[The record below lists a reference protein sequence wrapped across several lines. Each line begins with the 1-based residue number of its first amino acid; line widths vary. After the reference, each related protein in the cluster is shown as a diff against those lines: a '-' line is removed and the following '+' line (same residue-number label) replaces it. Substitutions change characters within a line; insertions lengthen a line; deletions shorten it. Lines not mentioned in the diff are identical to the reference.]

1 MKKRNLMVALL
12 CSMCLAVSF
21 PVPAMADGTKV
32 VTLGADLT
40 QDQKNTMMNY
50 FKADSSQVQVIT
62 VTNQDERDLLGNYVP
77 SEQIGTRTLSCAYVK
92 PTQSGG
98 IKVRTANLNYV
109 TCNMIATAL
118 STAGVNNCEVVAACP
133 YEVSGTGAL
142 TGVMK
147 AYESASGQALD
158 STKKDLAAKEVVVT
172 GNVGQQVGQDNATNI
187 INQAKMQII
196 GDNIQNADEIYNIVN
211 NIAVQNGITLSQDE
225 LDTIVSLLQQIAQQ
239 NYDIQEMKKTLEDIQ
254 QNLEDSKNG
263 TSSDDSSDDDAVDEG
278 EDITQDVDSG
288 ALGDD
293 VKQTS
298 TEDANLAKDTG
309 ADTNQTENTDSS
321 DDSGDYNIPEAT
333 GDGTDAGTDESGE
346 GTDETADNTED
357 TLNTDDL
364 SEESK
369 AKFDQA
375 KLFCKGEYEGDLAV
389 LQSVVENV
397 TEPPVTLDQDV
408 AEKLSQKV
416 LETYL
421 NILKDAGATYVP
433 DGTEVYLSTE
443 LNMMNKELKT
453 IFSTETDPAE
463 DDILYN
469 VDPEVRQKMYDD
481 TLNFFV
487 KLYGEDVQTDTT
499 EESTETQEL
508 KRLLEEARVNAENL
522 RKSLENIDTHMHGV
536 SDHAGEIGS
545 IMQEYGTSISQM
557 NENISEIANVMEEME
572 NSFEGMNEEAKDG
585 ARYAQN
591 SNKAAYDIMMESEN
605 ERREVEERANAV
617 EKALMDKIEQ
627 SKEAEKILDL
637 TVNILEIADQTNLL
651 ALNASIEAAH
661 AGDAGRGF
669 AIVADEITKLAA
681 SSSETAEQ
689 IKEISASVLNA
700 VSGLASEAENVV
712 TFMKDKTMGSYDK
725 LVEVGR
731 KYQGDSKIMFDKMQD
746 FSYVSQS
753 LLEQVAD
760 SNKSVDAIRTA
771 AGETEQSL
779 NSIMDKMDEIDDS
792 IKEIM
797 HTS

>member
-1 MKKRNLMVALL
+1 MKKRNIMVALL
-12 CSMCLAVSF
+12 CSMCLAVSS

-40 QDQKNTMMNY
+40 QDQKNTMMKY

-62 VTNQDERDLLGNYVP
+62 VTNQDEHDLLGNYVP

-172 GNVGQQVGQDNATNI
+172 GDVGQQVGQDNATNI
-187 INQAKMQII
+187 INQAKLQII

-309 ADTNQTENTDSS
+309 ADTNQTENTDSYDNS
-321 DDSGDYNIPEAT
+321 GTDNIPDASGDGTTENGTTEETPNESTDGTTDGTTEEIPPAT
-333 GDGTDAGTDESGE
+333 GDGTDAGTDES
-346 GTDETADNTED
+346 ADNTED

-364 SEESK
+364 SEEAK
-369 AKFDQA
+369 IKFDQA
-375 KLFCKGEYEGDLAV
+375 KQFCKGEYEGDLGA
-389 LQSVVENV
+389 LQSVVEGV

-408 AEKLSQKV
+408 AQKLSRKV

-421 NILKDAGATYVP
+421 KVLKDGGTSYVP
-433 DGTEVYLSTE
+433 DGTEAYLSQE
-443 LNMMNKELKT
+443 LNMLNKELKT

-463 DDILYN
+463 DDILYST
-469 VDPEVRQKMYDD
+469 DKEVRQKMYDD
-481 TLNFFV
+481 TLSFFV
-487 KLYGEDVQTDTT
+487 KLYGEDTQETQPAEAAEDTAEAQAASEDTSYDATAEDGSYT
-499 EESTETQEL
+499 EEY
-508 KRLLEEARVNAENL
+508 AE
-522 RKSLENIDTHMHGV
+522 
-536 SDHAGEIGS
+536 
-545 IMQEYGTSISQM
+545 
-557 NENISEIANVMEEME
+557 
-572 NSFEGMNEEAKDG
+572 
-585 ARYAQN
+585 
-591 SNKAAYDIMMESEN
+591 
-605 ERREVEERANAV
+605 
-617 EKALMDKIEQ
+617 
-627 SKEAEKILDL
+627 
-637 TVNILEIADQTNLL
+637 
-651 ALNASIEAAH
+651 
-661 AGDAGRGF
+661 
-669 AIVADEITKLAA
+669 
-681 SSSETAEQ
+681 
-689 IKEISASVLNA
+689 
-700 VSGLASEAENVV
+700 
-712 TFMKDKTMGSYDK
+712 
-725 LVEVGR
+725 
-731 KYQGDSKIMFDKMQD
+731 
-746 FSYVSQS
+746 
-753 LLEQVAD
+753 
-760 SNKSVDAIRTA
+760 
-771 AGETEQSL
+771 
-779 NSIMDKMDEIDDS
+779 
-792 IKEIM
+792 
-797 HTS
+797 

>member
-12 CSMCLAVSF
+12 CSMCLAVSS

-147 AYESASGQALD
+147 AYESASGQTLD

-333 GDGTDAGTDESGE
+333 GDGTTEDGTTEETPQETPDGSEENTDSSTDGIPEATGDGTDAGTNESGE

-463 DDILYN
+463 DDILYS

-487 KLYGEDVQTDTT
+487 KLYGEDVQTETT
-499 EESTETQEL
+499 EESTDTQNVSEDTASGENT
-508 KRLLEEARVNAENL
+508 EE
-522 RKSLENIDTHMHGV
+522 
-536 SDHAGEIGS
+536 
-545 IMQEYGTSISQM
+545 Y
-557 NENISEIANVMEEME
+557 
-572 NSFEGMNEEAKDG
+572 
-585 ARYAQN
+585 
-591 SNKAAYDIMMESEN
+591 
-605 ERREVEERANAV
+605 
-617 EKALMDKIEQ
+617 
-627 SKEAEKILDL
+627 
-637 TVNILEIADQTNLL
+637 
-651 ALNASIEAAH
+651 
-661 AGDAGRGF
+661 
-669 AIVADEITKLAA
+669 
-681 SSSETAEQ
+681 
-689 IKEISASVLNA
+689 
-700 VSGLASEAENVV
+700 
-712 TFMKDKTMGSYDK
+712 
-725 LVEVGR
+725 
-731 KYQGDSKIMFDKMQD
+731 
-746 FSYVSQS
+746 
-753 LLEQVAD
+753 
-760 SNKSVDAIRTA
+760 
-771 AGETEQSL
+771 TE
-779 NSIMDKMDEIDDS
+779 DYTE
-792 IKEIM
+792 
-797 HTS
+797 

>member
-12 CSMCLAVSF
+12 CSMCLAVSS

-333 GDGTDAGTDESGE
+333 GDGTDGTTEETPQENPDGSDENTDSSTDGIPEATGDGTDAGTDESGE
-346 GTDETADNTED
+346 GTDEKADNTED

-463 DDILYN
+463 DDILYS

-487 KLYGEDVQTDTT
+487 KLYGEDVQTETT
-499 EESTETQEL
+499 EESTDTQNVSEDTASGENT
-508 KRLLEEARVNAENL
+508 EE
-522 RKSLENIDTHMHGV
+522 
-536 SDHAGEIGS
+536 
-545 IMQEYGTSISQM
+545 Y
-557 NENISEIANVMEEME
+557 
-572 NSFEGMNEEAKDG
+572 
-585 ARYAQN
+585 
-591 SNKAAYDIMMESEN
+591 
-605 ERREVEERANAV
+605 
-617 EKALMDKIEQ
+617 
-627 SKEAEKILDL
+627 
-637 TVNILEIADQTNLL
+637 
-651 ALNASIEAAH
+651 
-661 AGDAGRGF
+661 
-669 AIVADEITKLAA
+669 
-681 SSSETAEQ
+681 
-689 IKEISASVLNA
+689 
-700 VSGLASEAENVV
+700 
-712 TFMKDKTMGSYDK
+712 
-725 LVEVGR
+725 
-731 KYQGDSKIMFDKMQD
+731 
-746 FSYVSQS
+746 
-753 LLEQVAD
+753 
-760 SNKSVDAIRTA
+760 
-771 AGETEQSL
+771 TE
-779 NSIMDKMDEIDDS
+779 DYTE
-792 IKEIM
+792 
-797 HTS
+797 

>member
-12 CSMCLAVSF
+12 CSMCLAVSS

-333 GDGTDAGTDESGE
+333 GDETTEDGTTEETPQETPDGSDENTDSSTDSIPEATGDGTDAGTNESGE

-421 NILKDAGATYVP
+421 NILKDVGATYVP

-463 DDILYN
+463 DDILYS

-487 KLYGEDVQTDTT
+487 KLYGEDVQTETT
-499 EESTETQEL
+499 EESTDTQNVSEDTASGENT
-508 KRLLEEARVNAENL
+508 EE
-522 RKSLENIDTHMHGV
+522 
-536 SDHAGEIGS
+536 
-545 IMQEYGTSISQM
+545 Y
-557 NENISEIANVMEEME
+557 
-572 NSFEGMNEEAKDG
+572 
-585 ARYAQN
+585 
-591 SNKAAYDIMMESEN
+591 
-605 ERREVEERANAV
+605 
-617 EKALMDKIEQ
+617 
-627 SKEAEKILDL
+627 
-637 TVNILEIADQTNLL
+637 
-651 ALNASIEAAH
+651 
-661 AGDAGRGF
+661 
-669 AIVADEITKLAA
+669 
-681 SSSETAEQ
+681 
-689 IKEISASVLNA
+689 
-700 VSGLASEAENVV
+700 
-712 TFMKDKTMGSYDK
+712 
-725 LVEVGR
+725 
-731 KYQGDSKIMFDKMQD
+731 
-746 FSYVSQS
+746 
-753 LLEQVAD
+753 
-760 SNKSVDAIRTA
+760 
-771 AGETEQSL
+771 TE
-779 NSIMDKMDEIDDS
+779 DYTE
-792 IKEIM
+792 
-797 HTS
+797 